1 MNVKT
6 GTVPWMPRLSLDS
19 LNKNRLAPELPN
31 HWCCKPCLLSVLV
44 FWFDQETS
52 GNRKHI
58 MKRLQQL
65 LKPCLLPS
73 PLSLGRL
80 WGGTPKLYSEV
91 PTFSYKKK
99 TTGVPKVSMDWV
111 CQHQNVWAPKQSEEP
126 LQATGSWT
134 SRHPGIVVSTLWKST
149 LCVLF
154 LIFNL
159 KLKSGASIQTSKATS
174 PRELFS
180 ILRVWHSSKS

>member
-99 TTGVPKVSMDWV
+99 NNRCSKSFDGLSM
-111 CQHQNVWAPKQSEEP
+111 S
-126 LQATGSWT
+126 
-134 SRHPGIVVSTLWKST
+134 
-149 LCVLF
+149 
-154 LIFNL
+154 
-159 KLKSGASIQTSKATS
+159 TSKCLGSQTVRGTPS
-174 PRELFS
+174 GHWKLNKS
-180 ILRVWHSSKS
+180 SSWHCRVYLVKVYIVCLVSDL